1 MFATSPELGEELEA
15 VEYEWE
21 VLEPLVNEP
30 PDDPHR
36 RRPGEQHAASVM
48 FEFTGTDDLTPPTRL
63 VFECGLDTT
72 NPVEFTEC
80 VSPFNVLE
88 LTGPEGLSAGQHTF
102 AVRAVDETDPD
113 GQPDPTPATYTWT
126 HVLDIVAPQTVVLGG
141 PPLRIVE
148 ETPAEITFTGTDNST
163 PAPPLDP
170 EAVVPEFSLE
180 FQCSLDGAGW
190 TSCESPQD
198 HTGLEPGAAR
208 PGRARHRHPRQH
220 RPQPGRALVDRR
232 RTAGHDVHLDAAAEH
247 GVDDGDVQLD
257 HRPVASDLHLH
268 AQRRRRRA
276 VRARDHDHRPVGP
289 GHRLHVRGHGDQRVR
304 ARRGAAGELHLGRP
318 GSSRTRPLPTRRSS
332 TSRWR

>member
-30 PDDPHR
+30 PTHAHR
-36 RRPGEQHAASVM
+36 RRPGEQQQPVM

-126 HVLDIVAPQTVVLGG
+126 HVLDTVAPQTVVLGG

-198 HTGLEPGAAR
+198 HTGLEPGVHALAV
-208 PGRARHRHPRQH
+208 RAIDTRGNTDLSP
-220 RPQPGRALVDRR
+220 A
-232 RTAGHDVHLDAAAEH
+232 VHSWTVVGPPVTTFTSTPPLEH

-268 AQRRRRRA
+268 AQRRRRGA
-276 VRARDHDHRPVGP
+276 VRARDHDHRPVGT

-318 GSSRTRPLPTRRSS
+318 GPSRTRPHPTRRSS